1 MAQNSYKTVEI
12 KQIVPVAD
20 LESLR
25 VWLNQEL
32 GDWMGN
38 GKRDG
43 GMSKALAGSKAIDLI
58 EEAGFTITPPRVN
71 RGNTRGEI

>member
-12 KQIVPVAD
+12 TKTVPVAD

-32 GDWMGN
+32 RDWMGN
-38 GKRDG
+38 GKRDD
-43 GMSKALAGSKAIDLI
+43 GMSKVLAGSKAIDLI
-58 EEAGFTITPPRVN
+58 EEAGFTIKPPAVKR
-71 RGNTRGEI
+71 